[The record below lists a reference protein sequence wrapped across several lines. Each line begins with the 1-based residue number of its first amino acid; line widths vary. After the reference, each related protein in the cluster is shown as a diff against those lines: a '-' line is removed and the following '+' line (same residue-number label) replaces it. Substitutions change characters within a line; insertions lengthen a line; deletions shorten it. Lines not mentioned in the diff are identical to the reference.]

1 MPVAPSASLSVP
13 RSPPCLALGLN
24 WPPARPRGPYAAAR
38 RRRAAPPAL
47 GPGVRGGVRGSGC
60 SAAGTQSQNTPLTA
74 RSPVSRL
81 SRPRSLPRA
90 HVSRARESL
99 SVYIPP
105 VELASLPHDVA
116 TAWIC
121 TFDRTRTSLHRSAGS
136 LLHQRPSRHAPHRD
150 SHDADRINRPVVS
163 VGARDSQP
171 LHHVHAR

>member
-1 MPVAPSASLSVP
+1 MRRKCRCAVRSAVP
-13 RSPPCLALGLN
+13 RAGPPCARGR
-24 WPPARPRGPYAAAR
+24 PARSGVRTPPLAAAAPR
-38 RRRAAPPAL
+38 RPRR
-47 GPGVRGGVRGSGC
+47 VRVRGSGSGC
-60 SAAGTQSQNTPLTA
+60 SRYFTYGFTHSQITVTHRHA
-74 RSPVSRL
+74 
-81 SRPRSLPRA
+81 
-90 HVSRARESL
+90 RARVLTHVRERV

-116 TAWIC
+116 TARIC